1 MTADVSMSPSDDTD
15 NHWEDC
21 PSIVG
26 KLSWAAEKV
35 IEKLQ
40 KAGFKAYLVGGGVR
54 DLLLRR
60 QPKDFDIVSDA
71 RPEEIR
77 RLFRNSRLI
86 GRRFPIIHV
95 FYDKEVI
102 EVSTFR
108 ALGGGRRSESGLL
121 LQDRDYGNIEEDV
134 LRRDFTVNALYFDP
148 QTNCILDY
156 VNGIEDLRAKRLVM
170 IGNPEERYR
179 EDPVRMLRAV
189 RFAAKLG
196 LTFDSAVVTPIAG
209 LAQHLRFISQGRLF
223 DEVGKLCNSQCF
235 SKISPLLQEHGLWE
249 ALFPAEDY
257 PELSTYLRNERWLQ
271 SLTIACDRLSDNQG
285 QLLFLAAALWPN
297 AEVNPFSPLD
307 IFQASGRLGT
317 IPMPFVQST
326 LKIHRLYKSLLK
338 GELPPEQLKEQTYFS
353 VAYQLFCWHGHDP
366 SSLSLWETVTGI
378 ESVEDKN
385 AKVPTKNSNKKKA
398 HRNKKKKKIAQKI
411 KGLTIESDND
421 KENTSANQ
429 GDKSC

>member
-1 MTADVSMSPSDDTD
+1 MRSENPAD
-15 NHWEDC
+15 WEDC

-35 IEKLQ
+35 IDKLQ

-95 FYDKEVI
+95 FYDNEII

-108 ALGGGRRSESGLL
+108 ALGGGRRAANGLL

-148 QTNCILDY
+148 QANCILDY

-170 IGNPEERYR
+170 IGNPEARYR
-179 EDPVRMLRAV
+179 EDPVRMLRAM

-196 LTFDSAVVTPIAG
+196 LTFDPAVLAPIADLAPDLG
-209 LAQHLRFISQGRLF
+209 LISQGRLF
-223 DEVGKLCNSQCF
+223 DEVGKLCNSQCL
-235 SKISPLLQEHGLWE
+235 SKISPLLQQHGLWD
-249 ALFPAEDY
+249 ALLPAEDY
-257 PELSTYLRNERWLQ
+257 PELAAYLSNNDWLQ
-271 SLTIACDRLSDNQG
+271 PLTAACDRLQDNQG
-285 QLLFLAAALWPN
+285 QLLFLSGLLWPT
-297 AEVNPFSPLD
+297 ADANPFSPLE
-307 IFQASGRLGT
+307 IFHPNGRLGS
-317 IPMPFVQST
+317 IPMPFLQSA
-326 LKIHRLYKSLLK
+326 LKIHRLYKNLLK
-338 GELPPEQLKEQTYFS
+338 GDIPPEQLAEHPYFNA
-353 VAYQLFCWHGHDP
+353 AYELFCWHGHDP
-366 SSLSLWETVTGI
+366 STLSLSEEANTAEHSEI
-378 ESVEDKN
+378 K
-385 AKVPTKNSNKKKA
+385 AYQPPTANTAKKKA
-398 HRNKKKKKIAQKI
+398 RRKKKKKTAAKIASSVAA
-411 KGLTIESDND
+411 TA
-421 KENTSANQ
+421 ANNA
-429 GDKSC
+429 GANAVEPSTDANVKS

>member
-1 MTADVSMSPSDDTD
+1 MATDDIPMPQTTEADD
-15 NHWEDC
+15 HWEDC

-35 IEKLQ
+35 IDKLQ

-86 GRRFPIIHV
+86 GRRFPIVHV
-95 FYDKEVI
+95 FFDKEII

-108 ALGGGRRSESGLL
+108 ALDGGRRSVSGLL

-148 QTNCILDY
+148 QANCILDY

-179 EDPVRMLRAV
+179 EDPVRILRAM

-196 LTFDSAVVTPIAG
+196 LTFDPAVLAPIAD
-209 LAQHLRFISQGRLF
+209 LAPDLRFISQGRLF
-223 DEVGKLCNSQCF
+223 DEVGKLCNSQCL
-235 SKISPLLQEHGLWE
+235 SKISPLLQQHRLWD
-249 ALFPAEDY
+249 ALLPPEDY
-257 PELSTYLRNERWLQ
+257 PELAAYLSNSDWLKP
-271 SLTIACDRLSDNQG
+271 LTLACDRLDNNSG
-285 QLLFLAAALWPN
+285 QLLFLAGLLWPT
-297 AEVNPFSPLD
+297 ADANPFSPLEV
-307 IFQASGRLGT
+307 FHPNGRLGS
-317 IPMPFVQST
+317 IPMPFLQSA
-326 LKIHRLYKSLLK
+326 LKIHRLYKNLLK
-338 GELPPEQLKEQTYFS
+338 GDIPPEQLTEHPYFNA
-353 VAYQLFCWHGHDP
+353 AYELFCWHGHDP
-366 SSLSLWETVTGI
+366 NVLTFFEELETNAENI
-378 ESVEDKN
+378 EIKSE
-385 AKVPTKNSNKKKA
+385 NKPA
-398 HRNKKKKKIAQKI
+398 ATDIHNKKKKRRRKKPAKAKNRQVTTAPTKPA
-411 KGLTIESDND
+411 SDEDTNA
-421 KENTSANQ
+421 TS
-429 GDKSC
+429 